1 MHSSQQCS
9 VQRVFC
15 NIIHIQLRLVTTVR
29 GLREGAQQ
37 KPSRIDRIVMR
48 FAARVAASQIFPLV
62 HDRQGAA
69 ARFESIG

>member
-1 MHSSQQCS
+1 
-9 VQRVFC
+9 
-15 NIIHIQLRLVTTVR
+15 VR

-48 FAARVAASQIFPLV
+48 FAARVAASQIFPLAR
-62 HDRQGAA
+62 DRQGSA